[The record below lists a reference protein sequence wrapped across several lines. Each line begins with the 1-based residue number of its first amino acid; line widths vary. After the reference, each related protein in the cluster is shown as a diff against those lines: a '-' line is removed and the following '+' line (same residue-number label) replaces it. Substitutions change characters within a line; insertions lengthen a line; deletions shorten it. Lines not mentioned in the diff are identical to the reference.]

1 MRKIQACKAALMV
14 CLTAAA
20 AVLAGA
26 QSGETLSLS
35 QIVDRMHAAQN
46 AEQNRP
52 EYRLL
57 REYQISGADAS
68 VPTSKILAEVDY
80 VPPGSK
86 QFAIRK
92 AEGSER
98 GEKIVRRVLEHEV
111 RMTKNSSDSEFSPVN
126 YDFALLGQQSLNGK
140 QCYVLRLTPKHETAE
155 LLKGKAWVDATNFL
169 IVRAEGEPAKTPSWW
184 IKDLHVAIDFGR
196 ADGIWLPLATR
207 ATAELRLVGTHVL
220 TSRDVQV
227 QAATQSARL
236 SRPTSSNTSRKRSR
250 NAAVD
255 TGVWMSR

>member
-1 MRKIQACKAALMV
+1 MRKIQAACKATLVV
-14 CLTAAA
+14 CLTATAA
-20 AVLAGA
+20 IAGA
-26 QSGETLSLS
+26 QSGDTLKLS
-35 QIVDRMHAAQN
+35 QIVERMQAAQKT
-46 AEQNRP
+46 EQNRP
-52 EYRLL
+52 EYRVL
-57 REYQISGADAS
+57 REYRISGADAS

-86 QFAIRK
+86 QFAIRQ
-92 AEGSER
+92 AEGNER

-111 RMTKNSSDSEFSPVN
+111 RMTKDSSDSEFSPAN

-140 QCYVLRLTPKHETAE
+140 QCYVLRLVPKHETTE
-155 LLKGKAWVDATNFL
+155 LLKGKAWVDATSFL

-184 IKDLHVAIDFGR
+184 IRDLHVAIDFGR

-220 TSRDVQV
+220 TSRDVEV
-227 QAATQSARL
+227 EAATQSAGL
-236 SRPTSSNTSRKRSR
+236 SRPTSANTGRKRSR

-255 TGVWMSR
+255 AGVWMSR